1 MKADLDRL
9 MAERGLA
16 ALVVASDEIY
26 CPMRD
31 YLSSGARIGGAL
43 IVKRQGAAPVLF
55 VNPMEVEEARVSG
68 LTVYT
73 FNDLGRGEL
82 ARELQGDALAV
93 EVEMWARALDRVGV
107 TGGTIGVYGTG
118 ALHRYIEL
126 LRALAERLPAYAF
139 AGERGLSLFDAAYL
153 TKDADEIARLKS
165 VAARTSAVARA
176 TWDFIGGHRAVNGAV
191 VKADGAPLTIGDVK
205 RFVRRALLDRDLED
219 TNMIFAQGRDGGFPH
234 SRGQADTPLH
244 TGQAIVFDLF
254 PREIG
259 GGYHHDMTRT
269 WCIGHAPD
277 NVRAAYEQVL
287 AAFEL
292 AAAAFAEPGQ
302 PAHTLQDAVLDYF
315 EAHGHA
321 TGRSDPSATT
331 GYTHSLGHGL
341 GLNVHERPSLSHLR
355 RDDLLQA
362 GSVFTIEPGLYYP
375 DEGYGVRL
383 EDTLYVADDGAL
395 VTLTDFHKELVL
407 PLRG

>member
-1 MKADLDRL
+1 
-9 MAERGLA
+9 MAERGLD
-16 ALVVASDEIY
+16 ALVVVSDEIY

-31 YLSSGARIGGAL
+31 YLSGGAHIGGAL
-43 IVKRQGAAPVLF
+43 IVKRQGDAPLLF

-82 ARELQGDALAV
+82 ARALKGDALAV
-93 EVEMWARALDRVGV
+93 EVEMWARALDRAGV
-107 TGGTIGVYGTG
+107 AAGRVGVYGTG
-118 ALHRYIEL
+118 AVHHL
-126 LRALAERLPAYAF
+126 LEVLKAVQERLPQYAF
-139 AGERGLSLFDAAYL
+139 VGEHGLSLFDAAYL
-153 TKDADEIARLKS
+153 TKDAAEIARLKS
-165 VAARTSAVARA
+165 VAARTSAVVRA
-176 TWDFIGGHRAVNGAV
+176 TWDFISGHRAAGDVV

-234 SRGQADTPLH
+234 SRGQADMPLR

-269 WCIGHAPD
+269 WCIGHAPEA
-277 NVRAAYEQVL
+277 VRAAYEQVL

-292 AAAAFAEPGQ
+292 ALATFAEPGQ

-315 EAHGHA
+315 EAQGHA
-321 TGRSDPSATT
+321 TSRSDPSTT
-331 GYTHSLGHGL
+331 EGYTHSLGHGL
-341 GLNVHERPSLSHLR
+341 GLNIHERPSLSHLR
-355 RDDLLQA
+355 RDDLLQP
-362 GSVFTIEPGLYYP
+362 GSVITVEPGLYYP
-375 DEGYGVRL
+375 DKGFGVRL
-383 EDTLYVADDGAL
+383 EDTLYIADDGAL
-395 VTLTDFHKELVL
+395 VTLTDFHKDLVL

>member
-1 MKADLDRL
+1 MKADLDGL
-9 MAERGLA
+9 MAERGLD
-16 ALVVASDEIY
+16 ALVVTSDEMY

-31 YLSSGARIGGAL
+31 YLSNGARVGGTL
-43 IVKRQGAAPVLF
+43 IVKRQGDAPLLF
-55 VNPMEVEEARVSG
+55 CNPMEVEEARASG

-82 ARELQGDALAV
+82 ARQLKGDRLAL
-93 EVEMWARALDRVGV
+93 EVEMWARALAKAGV
-107 TGGTIGVYGTG
+107 NGGKIGVYGTG
-118 ALHRYIEL
+118 TVHHIVEVMRTLE
-126 LRALAERLPAYAF
+126 ERLPDYTF
-139 AGERGLSLFDAAYL
+139 VGERGLSLFDAAYL

-176 TWDFIGGHRAVNGAV
+176 TWDFISGHRADGDRV

-219 TNMIFAQGRDGGFPH
+219 TDMIFAQGRDGGFPH
-234 SRGQADTPLH
+234 SRGQADTPLR

-287 AAFEL
+287 AAFNL
-292 AAAAFAEPGQ
+292 AVDTYAEPGQ
-302 PAHTLQDAVLDYF
+302 PAHILQDVVQDYF
-315 EAHGHA
+315 EAQGHL
-321 TGRSDPSATT
+321 TSRSDPSATT
-331 GYTHSLGHGL
+331 GYMHSLGHGL
-341 GLNVHERPSLSHLR
+341 GLNIHERPSLSHVQ
-355 RDDLLQA
+355 RDDLLQV
-362 GSVFTIEPGLYYP
+362 GSVITIEPGLYYP
-375 DEGYGVRL
+375 DDGFGVRL
-383 EDTLYVADDGAL
+383 EDTLYIADDGAL
-395 VTLTDFHKELVL
+395 VTLTDFHKDLVL
-407 PLRG
+407 PLKG